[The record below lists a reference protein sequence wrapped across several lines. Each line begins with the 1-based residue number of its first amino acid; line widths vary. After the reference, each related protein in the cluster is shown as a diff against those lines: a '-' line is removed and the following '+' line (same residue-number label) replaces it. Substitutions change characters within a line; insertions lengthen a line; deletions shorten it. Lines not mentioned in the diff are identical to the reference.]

1 MKAQFLSV
9 VALGLLGSTLIA
21 SSAHAQTAP
30 TDYNYVGA
38 GVGVGDLGDID
49 LGLSVNSKFTVSNNV
64 SVRPGLITDF
74 DFSDGQTSFFVPV
87 TYDFNPITQNGK
99 LLPYAGGGVAFTT
112 GDDSEVGPLLTAGV
126 DYRITDKVTL
136 NGSVNWS
143 IYDDS
148 DINGVF
154 GVGYTF

>member
-38 GVGVGDLGDID
+38 GVGVGDLGDSD